1 MLRLHE
7 EAIQVLAGH
16 VLVRKEV
23 KPAVWPPG
31 YKTTSTVVEV
41 GVTKLHASGHA
52 GPEQGRDNLY
62 SSQSQDEIWGFGH
75 ISSSLLLQACCVSPS
90 FSLPPFLLDPQIT
103 MSSKPL
109 LSM

>member
-31 YKTTSTVVEV
+31 YKTTSRVVEV
-41 GVTKLHASGHA
+41 GVIRLLCSGTCRLRA
-52 GPEQGRDNLY
+52 RRKQSY
-62 SSQSQDEIWGFGH
+62 SCRSQDDFIRVWIFLNPTLALT
-75 ISSSLLLQACCVSPS
+75 SSPRCMVFQPH
-90 FSLPPFLLDPQIT
+90 T
-103 MSSKPL
+103 
-109 LSM
+109 